1 MSYTVLARRFRS
13 QTFDDVVGQDTVAQ
27 TLKNAIKT
35 DRVAHAY
42 LFCGT
47 RGVGKTTMARIL
59 AKSLNCLN
67 ADGPTSDPCLKC
79 DSCIS
84 VNTGDDIDVI
94 EIDGASNTGV
104 DNIRQ
109 LRENAA
115 YRPARA
121 RYKIYIIDEVHMLST
136 GAFNALLKILEEP
149 PAHIKFIFAT
159 TDPHKVL
166 PTIQSRCQRFDF
178 AAISPDVIAKQ
189 LSEILKQEQIAF
201 EQDFLMQLSRL
212 ANGSMRDALSLLDQL
227 ISVGAQPL
235 TLAMLEQLLG
245 RPGAEHLAAIV
256 KSIGSADPAATL
268 ASIETLIMM
277 GQTPLQV
284 AEYLIEMFRDVMVL
298 KTVGVKSDILLL
310 SGVSKSILVELAG
323 GYDVPWLVYAITA
336 FERLR
341 YTLKNSETAR
351 ALLEATV
358 LRLAMSEHFISLDAL
373 AGQLRGSVTSQ
384 PMAAID
390 VKKKPIAFTNNAVPI
405 SKPALTS
412 PAVVPPDTSDAAS
425 AFLVS
430 GSITT
435 ELIRSIWPQLVGRIQ
450 AQNGQLG
457 SFLAQARPG
466 ECRNGTLSLIFNDNG
481 PGLLAADC
489 CKNKNDLV
497 EGVLKHAVGQSVAIK
512 YELSKKDILAPVS
525 VGEKTISAAA
535 SPAPPGTRINRQ
547 QEQEVLS
554 DPAVKMVLTGLSA
567 RPSQIER
574 VESEEKEADLE
585 EQG

>member
-67 ADGPTSDPCLKC
+67 SDGPTPNPCLKC
-79 DSCIS
+79 DSCVSI
-84 VNTGDDIDVI
+84 NTGEDIDVI

-178 AAISPDVIAKQ
+178 AAISPDVIARQ
-189 LSEILKQEQIAF
+189 LTEILKQEGIAF

-227 ISVGAQPL
+227 ISVGTQPL

-256 KSIGSADPAATL
+256 KSIGSADPAGTL

-284 AEYLIEMFRDVMVL
+284 AEYLIELFRDVMVL
-298 KTVGVKSDILLL
+298 KTVGANSDILLL
-310 SGVSKSILVELAG
+310 SGISKTQLTELAA

-336 FERLR
+336 MERLR

-351 ALLEATV
+351 ALLEATL
-358 LRLAMSEHFISLDAL
+358 LRLAMSEHFLSLDSL
-373 AGQLRGSVTSQ
+373 AGQLRGGVAVQ
-384 PMAAID
+384 PPASFDI
-390 VKKKPIAFTNNAVPI
+390 KKKPIALTGNAVPAAAPEP
-405 SKPALTS
+405 KPAGGTAVSAGSLT
-412 PAVVPPDTSDAAS
+412 PDS
-425 AFLVS
+425 
-430 GSITT
+430 
-435 ELIRSIWPQLVGRIQ
+435 IRSHWSGFIESIQ
-450 AQNGQLG
+450 AQQGQLG
-457 SFLAQARPG
+457 SFLAQARLG
-466 ECRNGTLSLIFNDNG
+466 DFRNGTLSLIYNDNG
-481 PGLLAADC
+481 QGQLAVDFC
-489 CKNKNDLV
+489 RKRNDLV
-497 EGVLKHAVGQSVAIK
+497 ESAIKQVFGQSIAVK
-512 YELSKKDILAPVS
+512 YEVSKNAVPAVS
-525 VGEKTISAAA
+525 VASVAEKPAASAPPAAA
-535 SPAPPGTRINRQ
+535 PGARINRQ

-554 DPAVKMVLTGLSA
+554 DPAVKLILTGLSA

-574 VESEEKEADLE
+574 IETEDHDQDAEEP
-585 EQG
+585 Q

>member
-67 ADGPTSDPCLKC
+67 SEGPTPNPCLKC

-84 VNTGDDIDVI
+84 INTGEDIDVI

-178 AAISPDVIAKQ
+178 AAISPDVIARQ
-189 LSEILKQEQIAF
+189 LSEILKQEGIAF
-201 EQDFLMQLSRL
+201 EQDFLMQLARL

-227 ISVGAQPL
+227 ISVGTQPL

-256 KSIGSADPAATL
+256 KSIGSADPAGTL

-284 AEYLIEMFRDVMVL
+284 AEYLIELFRDVMVL
-298 KTVGVKSDILLL
+298 KTVGANSDILLL
-310 SGVSKSILVELAG
+310 SGVSKSLLSELAG

-336 FERLR
+336 MERLR

-351 ALLEATV
+351 ALLEATL
-358 LRLAMSEHFISLDAL
+358 LRLAMSEHFLSLDAL
-373 AGQLRGSVTSQ
+373 AGQLRGGAVSQ
-384 PMAAID
+384 PAASFDI
-390 VKKKPIAFTNNAVPI
+390 KKKPIA
-405 SKPALTS
+405 LTGS
-412 PAVVPPDTSDAAS
+412 PAAPAAPHKSDPGMPAIS
-425 AFLVS
+425 P
-430 GSITT
+430 GSLTADS
-435 ELIRSIWPQLVGRIQ
+435 IRSVWPQFVEGMQ
-450 AQNGQLG
+450 AQQGQLG
-457 SFLAQARPG
+457 SFLAQARLG
-466 ECRNGTLSLIFNDNG
+466 DLRNGTLTLIFNDNG
-481 PGLLAADC
+481 SGLLAVDFC
-489 CKNKNDLV
+489 RKRNELV
-497 EGVLKHAVGQSVAIK
+497 ESALKQTFGQSVAVK
-512 YELSKKDILAPVS
+512 YELTKNPVQTAAVSEKPAP
-525 VGEKTISAAA
+525 SAA
-535 SPAPPGTRINRQ
+535 PAAAPGARINRQ

-554 DPAVKMVLTGLSA
+554 DPAVKLILTGLSA
-567 RPSQIER
+567 RASQIER
-574 VESEEKEADLE
+574 IESDEQDLDAE
-585 EQG
+585 EQS

>member
-59 AKSLNCLN
+59 AKSLNCLTS
-67 ADGPTSDPCLKC
+67 DGPTPDPCLKC
-79 DSCIS
+79 DSCVSI
-84 VNTGDDIDVI
+84 NTGDDIDVI

-121 RYKIYIIDEVHMLST
+121 RHKIYIIDEVHMLST

-189 LSEILKQEQIAF
+189 LSEILKQEQITF

-227 ISVGAQPL
+227 ISVGTQPL

-256 KSIGSADPAATL
+256 KSIGSANPAGTL

-277 GQTPLQV
+277 GQTPVQV
-284 AEYLIEMFRDVMVL
+284 AEYLIEIFRDVMVL
-298 KTVGVKSDILLL
+298 KTVGVNSDILLL
-310 SGVSKSILVELAG
+310 SGISKSILSELAG
-323 GYDVPWLVYAITA
+323 NYDVPWLVYAITA
-336 FERLR
+336 MERLR

-351 ALLEATV
+351 ALLEATL

-373 AGQLRGSVTSQ
+373 TGQLRS
-384 PMAAID
+384 AAPAPSAAALD
-390 VKKKPIAFTNNAVPI
+390 VKKKPIAFTNNPPSAAAPSVVAPAAAQTPVPLHAG
-405 SKPALTS
+405 PLTS
-412 PAVVPPDTSDAAS
+412 ESIHS
-425 AFLVS
+425 AWPR
-430 GSITT
+430 
-435 ELIRSIWPQLVGRIQ
+435 LIEQFQSQG
-450 AQNGQLG
+450 GQLG
-457 SFLAQARPG
+457 SFLMQARPG
-466 ECRNGTLSLIFNDNG
+466 DYRNGTLSLLFNENG
-481 PGLLAADC
+481 QGQLAVEY
-489 CKNKNDLV
+489 CKKRNDLI
-497 EGVLKHAVGQSVAIK
+497 ESALKQTFGQSVAIR
-512 YELSKKDILAPVS
+512 YEWVKNPV
-525 VGEKTISAAA
+525 AAA
-535 SPAPPGTRINRQ
+535 VSSEKNVPAAPASASPGTRINRQ

-554 DPAVKMVLTGLSA
+554 DPAVKMILTGLSA

-574 VESEEKEADLE
+574 IDADENETNDAEEAV
-585 EQG
+585 

>member
-67 ADGPTSDPCLKC
+67 SEGPTPNPCLKC

-84 VNTGDDIDVI
+84 INTGEDIDVI

-189 LSEILKQEQIAF
+189 LSEILKQEGITF
-201 EQDFLMQLSRL
+201 EQDFLMQLARL

-227 ISVGAQPL
+227 ISVGTQPL

-256 KSIGSADPAATL
+256 KSIGSADPAGTL

-284 AEYLIEMFRDVMVL
+284 AEYLIELFRDVMVL
-298 KTVGVKSDILLL
+298 KTVGANSDILLL
-310 SGVSKSILVELAG
+310 SGVSKSLLSELAG

-336 FERLR
+336 MERLR

-351 ALLEATV
+351 ALLEATL
-358 LRLAMSEHFISLDAL
+358 LRLAMSEHFLSLDAL
-373 AGQLRGSVTSQ
+373 AGQLRGGAVSQ
-384 PMAAID
+384 PAASFDI
-390 VKKKPIAFTNNAVPI
+390 KKKPIA
-405 SKPALTS
+405 LTGS
-412 PAVVPPDTSDAAS
+412 PAAPAAPHKSDPGMPAIS
-425 AFLVS
+425 P
-430 GSITT
+430 GSLTADS
-435 ELIRSIWPQLVGRIQ
+435 IRSVWPQFVEDMQ
-450 AQNGQLG
+450 AQQGQLG
-457 SFLAQARPG
+457 SFLAQARLG
-466 ECRNGTLSLIFNDNG
+466 DLRNGTLTLIFNDNG
-481 PGLLAADC
+481 SGLLAVDFC
-489 CKNKNDLV
+489 RKRNELV
-497 EGVLKHAVGQSVAIK
+497 ESALKQTFGQSVAVK
-512 YELSKKDILAPVS
+512 YELTKNPVQTAAVSEKPAP
-525 VGEKTISAAA
+525 SAA
-535 SPAPPGTRINRQ
+535 PAAAPGARINRQ

-554 DPAVKMVLTGLSA
+554 DPAVKLILTGLSA
-567 RPSQIER
+567 RASQIER
-574 VESEEKEADLE
+574 IESDEQDLDAE
-585 EQG
+585 EQS